1 MKEFKTLIG
10 LARVCDFSQV
20 GRKASPSHRDWVWE
34 GLPEENCWLL
44 AAEGKKIQGLAYC
57 NTRIFF
63 LAPCLSTRVVAL
75 ESALSSETSKKCGH

>member
-34 GLPEENCWLL
+34 GLPEENYWLL
-44 AAEGKKIQGLAYC
+44 AAEGKNPRASL
-57 NTRIFF
+57 
-63 LAPCLSTRVVAL
+63 LSD
-75 ESALSSETSKKCGH
+75 

>member
-44 AAEGKKIQGLAYC
+44 AAEEKNPRA
-57 NTRIFF
+57 
-63 LAPCLSTRVVAL
+63 
-75 ESALSSETSKKCGH
+75 